1 MLSRRPKSEPAPVAC
16 RSDLLPAL
24 FLGYN
29 DERTPAAIL
38 DVGAGG
44 PHTIEAFAYYRSKV
58 HFLDLFSLDIPN
70 PSSQKAQ
77 QQQAYQV
84 FSRAL
89 KPYQGTLFDIC
100 LFWELLP
107 QLAPGVLRGFSDALR
122 PYLFSE
128 SKGYA
133 VGQLFPNELGQRPRY
148 RIQDAQTLAI
158 PPEASQ
164 SQQVWSLTELSEK
177 FDCFRPVADRLSPDG
192 RLEILME
199 AD

>member
-1 MLSRRPKSEPAPVAC
+1 MLSRRTKPEPAPIDC
-16 RSDLLPAL
+16 RSELLPPL
-24 FLGYN
+24 FLGFN
-29 DERTPAAIL
+29 HEQTPAAIL

-44 PHTIEAFAYYRSKV
+44 PHTLDAFAYYRSKV

-89 KPYQGTLFDIC
+89 EPYQGTLFDIC

-122 PYLFSE
+122 PFLYSE
-128 SKGYA
+128 SKGYC
-133 VGQLFPNELGQRPRY
+133 VGQLFPNSQGLRPRY

-158 PPEASQ
+158 LPEVPATPQ
-164 SQQVWSLTELSEK
+164 TWSFTQLNDK
-177 FDCFRPVADRLSPDG
+177 FDCFRTVADRLSTDG
-192 RLEILME
+192 RLELLME